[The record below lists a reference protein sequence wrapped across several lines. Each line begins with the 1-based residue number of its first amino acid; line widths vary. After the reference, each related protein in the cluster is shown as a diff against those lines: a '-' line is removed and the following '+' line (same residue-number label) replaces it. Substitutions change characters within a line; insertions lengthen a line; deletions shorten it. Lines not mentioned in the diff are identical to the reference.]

1 MPQTPTKGDG
11 PPLTTADH
19 PDVSN
24 AITQARITR
33 PAVMSGHRRA
43 ASRRGH
49 PLATASLYEPAPGRG
64 RFWLSLRC
72 PFCRGVHLCRLRDES
87 EAGGQRRTP
96 CGRVFV
102 VVRQRFRTSQGA
114 TA

>member
-11 PPLTTADH
+11 PPLTTADR

-24 AITQARITR
+24 AITQASITR
-33 PAVMSGHRRA
+33 PAVISGRGRA
-43 ASRRGH
+43 ASRGGY
-49 PLATASLYEPAPGRG
+49 PLASASLYEPAPGRG

-72 PFCRGVHLCRLRDES
+72 PVCRGVHLCRLRDES
-87 EAGGQRRTP
+87 EAGGLRRTP

-102 VVRQRFRTSQGA
+102 VVRRTYSASRGA